1 MIDFSELMDTEFL
14 ERCLFGKKLQAKDQI
29 IFKIYA
35 KELFEMIENKVKK
48 KKKRARSNIKI
59 AAKKLNR
66 REGLIYDQSR
76 SKSPIIIEINR
87 QGTPSETSA

>member
-1 MIDFSELMDTEFL
+1 LIDFSELMDTEFL

-35 KELFEMIENKVKK
+35 KELFELIENKVK
-48 KKKRARSNIKI
+48 KKKRARSNIRI
-59 AAKKLNR
+59 AAKKQIKR
-66 REGLIYDQSR
+66 DGLIYDQSR

-87 QGTPSETSA
+87 